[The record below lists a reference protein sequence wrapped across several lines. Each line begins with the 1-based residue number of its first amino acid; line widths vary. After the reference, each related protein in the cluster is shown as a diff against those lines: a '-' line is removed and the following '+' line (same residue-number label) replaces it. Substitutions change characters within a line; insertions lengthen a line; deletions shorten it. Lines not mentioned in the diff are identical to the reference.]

1 MREPTL
7 PLLVASAPILF
18 LLAAVAGSEA
28 AELLIG
34 GATTSITPDEP
45 VALSGQF
52 HTRIARTVETPVT
65 ATALALEARD
75 GERVIDQAILVSCD
89 LVAIRRGVQD
99 KFRERV
105 KPKLPGFD
113 VRKLFLNATHTHTA
127 PVMVEGKY
135 PMPKEGVM
143 QPAAYVDFLCDRLSD
158 AVVKA
163 WESRKP
169 GGVSWA
175 LGHAVVGTNRRAVY
189 ESGKA
194 RMYGKTDTPDFRC
207 LEGNQD
213 HGVDMLF
220 FWDKTQRLQAV
231 AIGLACPAQE
241 VEGRSAVNADFWHD
255 VRVMLRKR
263 HGDGLLVVAWCGAAG
278 DQSPHLL
285 YRKAAEERMRKKRGL
300 TRTQELARRITRAVD
315 DVLEIARGDIRTAVP
330 FTHVVQDI
338 KLPVRKVTERE
349 LAAAKAR
356 HEQLRGKAE
365 RSSAEHRHMQ
375 RAASLVER
383 FETQEANPWF
393 GMELHVLRLGDVAIA
408 TNPFE
413 LYLDYGIQIK
423 ARSKAVQ
430 TFLIQLAGNEG
441 AYLPTAKAVRGG
453 HYSAEVVSN
462 HVGPEGGKVLVNR
475 TVGAIN
481 ALWDAAR

>member
-143 QPAAYVDFLCDRLSD
+143 QPAAYVDVLCGRLS
-158 AVVKA
+158 
-163 WESRKP
+163 
-169 GGVSWA
+169 
-175 LGHAVVGTNRRAVY
+175 
-189 ESGKA
+189 
-194 RMYGKTDTPDFRC
+194 
-207 LEGNQD
+207 
-213 HGVDMLF
+213 
-220 FWDKTQRLQAV
+220 
-231 AIGLACPAQE
+231 E
-241 VEGRSAVNADFWHD
+241 VLS
-255 VRVMLRKR
+255 
-263 HGDGLLVVAWCGAAG
+263 
-278 DQSPHLL
+278 
-285 YRKAAEERMRKKRGL
+285 
-300 TRTQELARRITRAVD
+300 
-315 DVLEIARGDIRTAVP
+315 
-330 FTHVVQDI
+330 
-338 KLPVRKVTERE
+338 
-349 LAAAKAR
+349 
-356 HEQLRGKAE
+356 
-365 RSSAEHRHMQ
+365 
-375 RAASLVER
+375 
-383 FETQEANPWF
+383 
-393 GMELHVLRLGDVAIA
+393 
-408 TNPFE
+408 
-413 LYLDYGIQIK
+413 
-423 ARSKAVQ
+423 
-430 TFLIQLAGNEG
+430 
-441 AYLPTAKAVRGG
+441 
-453 HYSAEVVSN
+453 
-462 HVGPEGGKVLVNR
+462 
-475 TVGAIN
+475 
-481 ALWDAAR
+481 